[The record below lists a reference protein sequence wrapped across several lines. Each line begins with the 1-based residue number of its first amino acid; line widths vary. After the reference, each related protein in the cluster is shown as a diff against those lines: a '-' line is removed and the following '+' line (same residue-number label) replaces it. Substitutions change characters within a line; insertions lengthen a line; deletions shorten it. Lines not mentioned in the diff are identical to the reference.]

1 MQSGNIHVLLVDSN
15 AEDEQLIREELA
27 LVRGHY
33 DLTMIPTLADALERV
48 SESDFDVILLDL
60 VLPDCQGITSFLRLY
75 PRARDIPII
84 VLVGQAD
91 EELGILSIEKGAVDY
106 LVKQQVV
113 CTLLERAM
121 RYATD
126 RTHTL
131 KALKA
136 SETKF
141 RELFENVATGVF
153 QSSPDGRILSANP
166 AMVRLLGYQSEEE
179 LFALDIANDI
189 YMYKEDRDNWL
200 RAINIEG
207 EIRSAELVLRR
218 KDGRKMV
225 AMENAHTVRD
235 QAGNVLYYE
244 GTITDIT
251 EAHELSRQL
260 SYEASH
266 DALTGLINRRE
277 FELRLERL
285 LETAQTEP
293 FSHAVCY
300 LDLDQFKVINDT
312 CGHVAGDELLRQL
325 GTSLL
330 GNIRKGDTLARL
342 GGDEFGVLLQHC
354 SIEDA
359 TSVAR
364 ELLRTVQDFQFVWAN
379 NTFTVGASIGLVPID
394 QTFRRMTDVLRAA
407 DAACYAAKDHGRN
420 RLHIYQED
428 DEDVARRH
436 GEKQWIS
443 RVKQALAED
452 RFFLDVQP
460 ILGIA
465 RTDRP
470 LRLYEILV
478 RMQDEKGNSVPPGAF
493 LPAVERYNL
502 ATRLD
507 LWVIRKTLDWMSAN
521 LEQIEDIAR
530 FFINLSA
537 DTLGDVSS
545 ADAICEL
552 LSEHDLPAHK
562 ICFEITETAAI
573 ANLSRANQLIKTLR
587 NRGCKFSLDD
597 FGTGLSSFAY
607 LKALP
612 VDYLKIDGLYV
623 RDIASDPVD
632 YEVVRAINDI
642 GHVMG
647 KEIIAEAVESDEI
660 LAKLTKMGVDYAQG
674 FGLGRP
680 RLIDDLASAEF
691 QILKGGD
698 AA

>member
-1 MQSGNIHVLLVDSN
+1 MQSGHTQVLLVDSN

-27 LVRGHY
+27 LVRGSYSVTVTH
-33 DLTMIPTLADALERV
+33 TLQDAVERIA
-48 SESDFDVILLDL
+48 EGGIDVILLDL
-60 VLPDCQGITSFLRLY
+60 VLPDCQGITSFLRVY
-75 PRARDIPII
+75 PRAGDTPII

-91 EELGILSIEKGAVDY
+91 EDLGIRTIEKGAVDY

-136 SETKF
+136 SEAKF

-153 QSSPDGRILSANP
+153 QSSPDGKILSANP
-166 AMVRLLGYQSEEE
+166 AMVRLLGYETEEE
-179 LFALDIANDI
+179 LLDLDIAEDV
-189 YMYKEDRDNWL
+189 YMYREDRDNWL
-200 RAINIEG
+200 RAINSEG
-207 EIRSAELVLRR
+207 EIRSAELILRR

-225 AMENAHTVRD
+225 AMENAHAVRD
-235 QAGNVLYYE
+235 QAGKVMYYE

-251 EAHELSRQL
+251 EAHELSKQL

-285 LETAQTEP
+285 LETAQ
-293 FSHAVCY
+293 SDRLDHAVCY
-300 LDLDQFKVINDT
+300 VDLDQFKVINDS

-325 GTSLL
+325 GNALL
-330 GNIRKGDTLARL
+330 EQVRKGDTLARL

-354 SIEDA
+354 SLEDA
-359 TSVAR
+359 TAVAR

-379 NTFTVGASIGLVPID
+379 NTFSVGASIGLVPID
-394 QTFRRMTDVLRAA
+394 QNFRRMTDVLSAA

-428 DEDVARRH
+428 DEEVARRH
-436 GEKQWIS
+436 GEKQWVS

-460 ILGIA
+460 IVAVA
-465 RTDRP
+465 RGDRP
-470 LRLYEILV
+470 QRLYEILV
-478 RMQDEKGNSVPPGAF
+478 RMKDDQGNSVPPGAF

-507 LWVIRKTLDWMSAN
+507 LWVIGKTLDWMTAN
-521 LEQIEDIAR
+521 VEQIDDIAR

-537 DTLGDVSS
+537 DTLGEPSS
-545 ADAICEL
+545 ADAICDL
-552 LSEHDLPAHK
+552 LSAHDLPAHK
-562 ICFEITETAAI
+562 ICFEITEAAAI
-573 ANLSRANQLIKTLR
+573 ANLSRANQLIKALR

-623 RDIASDPVD
+623 RDIADDPVD
-632 YEVVRAINDI
+632 YEVVRAINDV

-647 KEIIAEAVESDEI
+647 KEIIAEAVESDVI
-660 LAKLTKMGVDYAQG
+660 LDKLEGMGVDYAQG

-680 RLIDDLASAEF
+680 RSIDDLASAEY
-691 QILKGGD
+691 QILGGG

>member
-1 MQSGNIHVLLVDSN
+1 MRSQSTQVLLVDSN

-27 LVRGHY
+27 LVRGSF
-33 DLTMIPTLADALERV
+33 DITVTTTLEAALERV
-48 SESDFDVILLDL
+48 TEGGVDVIVLDL

-75 PRARDIPII
+75 PQAGDTPII

-91 EELGILSIEKGAVDY
+91 EDLGIHSIEKGAVDY
-106 LVKQQVV
+106 LIKQQVV
-113 CTLLERAM
+113 CTLLERAV

-131 KALKA
+131 KALQA
-136 SETKF
+136 SEAKF
-141 RELFENVATGVF
+141 RELFENVSTGVF

-166 AMVRLLGYQSEEE
+166 AMVRLLGYESEED
-179 LFALDIANDI
+179 LFGLDIASDI
-189 YMYKEDRDNWL
+189 FMYKEDRDNWL
-200 RAINIEG
+200 RAIDKEG
-207 EIRSAELVLRR
+207 EIRSAELILRR
-218 KDGRKMV
+218 ADGRKMV
-225 AMENAHTVRD
+225 AMENAHAVLD
-235 QAGNVLYYE
+235 QTGKVMYYE

-251 EAHELSRQL
+251 EAYELSKQL

-285 LETAQTEP
+285 LDTAQSDRLE
-293 FSHAVCY
+293 HAVCY
-300 LDLDQFKVINDT
+300 LDLDQFKVINDS

-325 GTSLL
+325 GNCLL
-330 GNIRKGDTLARL
+330 EKVRKVDTLARL

-354 SIEDA
+354 SVEDA
-359 TSVAR
+359 TAVAR
-364 ELLRTVQDFQFVWAN
+364 ELLRAVQDFQFVWAN

-394 QTFRRMTDVLRAA
+394 NNFQRITDVLGAA

-428 DEDVARRH
+428 DEEVARRH
-436 GEKQWIS
+436 GEKQWVA
-443 RVKQALAED
+443 RVKHALTED

-460 ILGIA
+460 IIGVA
-465 RTDRP
+465 RSERP
-470 LRLYEILV
+470 QRLYEILV
-478 RMQDEKGNSVPPGAF
+478 RMQDEQGNIVPPGAF

-507 LWVIRKTLDWMSAN
+507 LWVIGKTLDWMSAN
-521 LEQIEDIAR
+521 PEQIEDIAR

-537 DTLGDVSS
+537 DTLSEVSS

-552 LSEHDLPAHK
+552 LMAHDLPAHK
-562 ICFEITETAAI
+562 ICFEITEAAAI
-573 ANLSRANQLIKTLR
+573 ANLSRSNQLIKKLR

-623 RDIASDPVD
+623 RDIANDPVD
-632 YEVVRAINDI
+632 YEVVRAINDV

-647 KEIIAEAVESDEI
+647 KEIIAEAVESDQV
-660 LAKLTKMGVDYAQG
+660 LAKLEGIGVDYAQG
-674 FGLGRP
+674 FALGRP
-680 RLIDDLASAEF
+680 RTIDDLASVEF
-691 QILKGGD
+691 QIFEGG